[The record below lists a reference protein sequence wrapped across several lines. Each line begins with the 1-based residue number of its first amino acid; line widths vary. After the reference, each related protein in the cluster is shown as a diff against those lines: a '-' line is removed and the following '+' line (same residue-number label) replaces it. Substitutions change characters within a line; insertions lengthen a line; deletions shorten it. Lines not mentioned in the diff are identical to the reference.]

1 MQTFL
6 PYPDLKRSVCC
17 LDPKRLGNQVYR
29 ECKVLITGGW
39 PNHPASKMW
48 RGYEGA
54 LANYAL
60 FGLEELWRRGL
71 KYPHHFEFFEQFI
84 GDELPPWFG
93 DERLHA
99 SHRAALLSKNFNWY
113 SQFSWSEQPMIQING
128 RWPYFWPVY
137 YGLLETRN

>member
-6 PYPDLKRSVCC
+6 PYPDLNKSVCC

-54 LANYAL
+54 LAKYAIY
-60 FGLEELWRRGL
+60 GLQELWRRGR
-71 KYPHHFEFFEQFI
+71 KYPHHIEFFEQFI
-84 GDELPPWFG
+84 NDKYPPWLG
-93 DERLHA
+93 GPIHS
-99 SHRAALLSKNFNWY
+99 SHRAALLFKNFDWY
-113 SQFSWSEQPMIQING
+113 SKFGWSEQPTNLING
-128 RWPYFWPVY
+128 RPVY
-137 YGLLETRN
+137 YWPV